1 MTESLAA
8 ALRCIDCASEV
19 ALGDRLPCPSCDG
32 LLELI
37 RIRIGDRSY
46 EEIQERLSA
55 LPAGSLVRLTALR
68 DGQQVELSAPR

>member
-8 ALRCIDCASEV
+8 ALRCIDCAPEV
-19 ALGDRLPCPSCDG
+19 ALGYRLPCPSCDG

-37 RIRIGDRSY
+37 RIRIGDSSY

-55 LPAGSLVRLTALR
+55 LPAGSLVRLTVLR